1 MSPIDGKVR
10 IVGTAELAKVGA
22 PANYQRA
29 KRLIPLTQNLLPGLD
44 ASGGQE
50 WMGEQVILLADFA
63 TTVPK
68 GGAWFSF
75 RNPIILTKGTHHG

>member
-1 MSPIDGKVR
+1 MDVDGAAFFGVAR
-10 IVGTAELAKVGA
+10 
-22 PANYQRA
+22 
-29 KRLIPLTQNLLPGLD
+29 
-44 ASGGQE
+44 E
-50 WMGEQVILLADFA
+50 WMGGQVTLLADFA

>member
-1 MSPIDGKVR
+1 MEVDG
-10 IVGTAELAKVGA
+10 AAFF
-22 PANYQRA
+22 
-29 KRLIPLTQNLLPGLD
+29 
-44 ASGGQE
+44 GGQG